1 MGASVSKR
9 ESKDVV
15 CVDCDKKTQ
24 KDLPS
29 DKQLSSACDGM
40 PCELLYK
47 AVVDCMD
54 ENNGQIAPCV
64 TEWDAFKECHSRHL
78 RQ

>member
-9 ESKDVV
+9 KSKDVV

-47 AVVDCMD
+47 VVVRDVCFCFRIPKYCAH
-54 ENNGQIAPCV
+54 GKPLTLFIAGRL
-64 TEWDAFKECHSRHL
+64 HG
-78 RQ
+78 